1 MTRCATRRSFLSTAA
16 RSALGAASLASP
28 LLASRAL
35 GATAE
40 LRWLTAENVT
50 GNWDPNSNTTLANI
64 LVEEQVYES
73 LVSYP
78 MAGTDPTAPR
88 YDLATAYKV
97 LSPHE
102 IEFRLRPDIRFHDGR
117 PLTAE
122 DVKASIEYASIAKAR
137 PLYPGRVECK
147 VIDKTTVRMDTSP
160 SGQSAF
166 GPLFLQGHTRMM
178 SAAAIADGKALQLG
192 MNGTGAYRLAGVE
205 KGEIVMEA
213 NPNYWGG
220 APAIKRVT
228 MRHVG
233 DGNARVLALL
243 SGEAQLVERLEPEQY
258 ASLQQRP
265 AVKVVATRSI
275 ENRYLHFRCAKP
287 PFNDA
292 RMRRAA
298 ALAVDRSAV
307 MQIIGVAGYAADSVV
322 PPSKF
327 GYIALPGYGRFDPK
341 ESARLMAEAGFPGGK
356 GLPELEYLVSTG
368 FYPKSKEYGELIT
381 AQLQAAGFPVR
392 MTVLEVAAWNERYYN
407 VQSGHL
413 IDGGWAPSTPEPNL
427 QFMLQYHSKN
437 ALVTG
442 LHDPV
447 LDAALERESSA
458 PDLESRRRM
467 LQTETLPL
475 VARTMPNLVLFNSM
489 LLHAATAGLSG
500 HSVQPNG
507 HIDLRRARLA

>member
-1 MTRCATRRSFLSTAA
+1 MTRSNRRQFILAGVAGTAA
-16 RSALGAASLASP
+16 ARWGSARAASD
-28 LLASRAL
+28 
-35 GATAE
+35 E

-50 GNWDPNSNTTLANI
+50 GNWDPNANTTLANI

-78 MAGTDPTAPR
+78 MNGTDPTAPR
-88 YDLATAYKV
+88 FDLATSYKV
-97 LSPHE
+97 LSPTV
-102 IEFRLRPDIRFHDGR
+102 IEFKLRPGITFQDGK
-117 PLTAE
+117 PFTAE
-122 DVKASIEYASIAKAR
+122 DVKASIEYASIAKGR
-137 PLYPGRVECK
+137 PLYPGRVDCK
-147 VIDKTTVRMDTSP
+147 VIDKTTVQMDSAP

-166 GPLFLQGHTRMM
+166 APLFLQGHTRMM

-205 KGEIVMEA
+205 KGRIVMEA
-213 NPNYWGG
+213 NPTYWGG
-220 APAIKRVT
+220 APAIKRIT

-243 SGEAQLVERLEPEQY
+243 SGEAELVERLEPEQY
-258 ASLQQRP
+258 ASLQQR
-265 AVKVVATRSI
+265 AGIQVSATRSI

-292 RMRRAA
+292 RLRRAA
-298 ALAVDRSAV
+298 ALSIDRDAVLK
-307 MQIIGVAGYAADSVV
+307 IIGVAGYPADSVV
-322 PPSKF
+322 PPNKF
-327 GYIALPGYGRFDPK
+327 GYVALPGYGRYAPDEAQK
-341 ESARLMAEAGFPGGK
+341 LLAEAGFPKGR

-381 AQLQAAGFPVR
+381 AMLQAQGFPVK

-407 VQSGHL
+407 VQAGHM

-427 QFMLQYHSKN
+427 QFMLQYHSRN

-442 LHDPV
+442 LKDPV
-447 LDAALERESSA
+447 MDAALVKESSA
-458 PDLESRRRM
+458 PDLDTRRRILM
-467 LQTETLPL
+467 TETLPL
-475 VARTMPNLVLFNSM
+475 VAQTMPNLVLFNSM
-489 LLHAATAGLSG
+489 LLHGATSKLRG

-507 HIDLRRARLA
+507 HVDLRRARLVA

>member
-1 MTRCATRRSFLSTAA
+1 MASPNRRAFLLTSSALAALAATR
-16 RSALGAASLASP
+16 P
-28 LLASRAL
+28 SRA
-35 GATAE
+35 ATDE

-50 GNWDPNSNTTLANI
+50 GNWDPNANTTLANI

-78 MAGTDPTAPR
+78 MNGSDPTAPR
-88 YDLATAYKV
+88 FDLATSYKV
-97 LSPHE
+97 LSPTV
-102 IEFRLRPDIRFHDGR
+102 IEFKLRPGIRFHDGQ
-117 PLTAE
+117 PFTAE
-122 DVKASIEYASIAKAR
+122 DVKASVEYASIAKGR
-137 PLYPGRVECK
+137 PLYPGRVDCK
-147 VIDKTTVRMDTSP
+147 VIDQSTVQVDSAP

-166 GPLFLQGHTRMM
+166 APLFLQGHTRMM
-178 SAAAIADGKALQLG
+178 SAKAIADGHALQIG

-205 KGEIVMEA
+205 KGRIVMEA
-213 NPNYWGG
+213 NPAYWGG
-220 APAIKRVT
+220 APAIKRIT

-243 SGEAQLVERLEPEQY
+243 SGEAELVERLEPEQY
-258 ASLQQRP
+258 ASLQQRGNLQLS
-265 AVKVVATRSI
+265 ATRSI

-292 RMRRAA
+292 RLRRAA
-298 ALAVDRSAV
+298 ALSIDRSAV
-307 MQIIGVAGYAADSVV
+307 MKIIGVAGYAADSVL

-327 GYIALPGYGRFDPK
+327 GYVALPGYGRFAPDEAQK
-341 ESARLMAEAGFPGGK
+341 LLAEAGFPNGK

-381 AQLQAAGFPVR
+381 AMLQAQGFPVK

-407 VQSGHL
+407 VQAGHM

-442 LHDPV
+442 LTDPAM
-447 LDAALERESSA
+447 DAALVKESSA
-458 PDLESRRRM
+458 PDLDARRRM

-475 VARTMPNLVLFNSM
+475 IARTMPNLVLFNSM
-489 LLHAATAGLSG
+489 LLHGATARLSG

-507 HIDLRRARLA
+507 HVDLRKARLA